1 MLKADFEISYLYQ
14 RLYDIEME
22 IEDIQ
27 IWLHEESESQRKRSM
42 LDIEALL
49 AEKSGIEAQI
59 AHLRESVEAAGMQ
72 TIYD

>member
-1 MLKADFEISYLYQ
+1 MLRADIEMSYLYQ

-27 IWLHEESESQRKRSM
+27 IWLHEESEAERGRSM
-42 LDIEALL
+42 LDIEGLL
-49 AEKSGIEAQI
+49 AEKSDIEAQI

-72 TIYD
+72 TLYG